1 MRETSENVLMTDTT
15 WCSWLY
21 LLSRC
26 EVLAAD
32 VALDLTVVSSSKSDS
47 AQSDFELFSSK
58 LGSVVELSFFG
69 LRRCAHP
76 CLHLSRQIHTCDVIG
91 RDSHVEWLCCD
102 AASSRAS
109 RFCGSRCV
117 FARRKCQ
124 DLHFEHALGSHR
136 PTQLPSPTAH
146 RSSFARIVLTFAP
159 HSRFV
164 FARKM
169 ASFESCALGSICNNK
184 ASMA

>member
-1 MRETSENVLMTDTT
+1 MRETSEDVLMTGKTC
-15 WCSWLY
+15 CSWLY

-69 LRRCAHP
+69 LRRCARP

-91 RDSHVEWLCCD
+91 RDSPNPVFELNGCAATPRHREHLAFVEV
-102 AASSRAS
+102 AACLRVANVKICTLSTHLARTARRTCPRRPPIAHSSR
-109 RFCGSRCV
+109 
-117 FARRKCQ
+117 
-124 DLHFEHALGSHR
+124 
-136 PTQLPSPTAH
+136 
-146 RSSFARIVLTFAP
+146 VLF
-159 HSRFV
+159 
-164 FARKM
+164 
-169 ASFESCALGSICNNK
+169 
-184 ASMA
+184 